1 MLKLDGDW
9 LYDGYRDYLEG
20 QCHNISAPSRVVEA
34 WKSLTVGTEEH
45 DTTSENDSYF
55 ATMTA
60 EEWYSPTCATYEIE
74 LAVPH
79 QYEAQHTLCWS
90 ASVGTELGALFEY
103 ETCDQWTAPA
113 ESFVW
118 KLKVEP
124 ADPPPPVPA
133 SCKPEKK
140 ITMYKFCI
148 EGDCDSGAQGLYPK
162 KFCSYSNSR

>member
-74 LAVPH
+74 LASTTPLH
-79 QYEAQHTLCWS
+79 RHYLLQRKQSTIYH
-90 ASVGTELGALFEY
+90 LGR
-103 ETCDQWTAPA
+103 C
-113 ESFVW
+113 FV
-118 KLKVEP
+118 L
-124 ADPPPPVPA
+124 
-133 SCKPEKK
+133 
-140 ITMYKFCI
+140 
-148 EGDCDSGAQGLYPK
+148 
-162 KFCSYSNSR
+162 